1 MDRIMELLSKLR
13 FYGMLETYRNDCRTT
28 SSDGMTNDE
37 FLKWLLESEYDYRRN
52 VSIERL
58 IRSANFRYKA
68 YMEKIDY
75 TIKRNLDR
83 NQLERLASLDFIRDG
98 QNIFITGSSG
108 TGKSYIA
115 SAIGYEACKNGV
127 RTLYSNASKLMGQ
140 LKMAKNKGLDDLF
153 LIGLDARERSI
164 LMEIIEDRHGLK
176 SIIITSQLPV
186 ESWYDAIGD
195 STVAD
200 AILDRIVHTA
210 HKIEL
215 TGDSVRKI
223 NAKKKSV
230 RKINAKK
237 K

>member
-1 MDRIMELLSKLR
+1 
-13 FYGMLETYRNDCRTT
+13 MLETYRNDCRTT

-58 IRSANFRYKA
+58 IRSTNFRYKA
-68 YMEKIDY
+68 YIEKIDY
-75 TIKRNLDR
+75 TIKRNLDH
-83 NQLERLASLDFIRDG
+83 NQLEKLAFLDFIRDG

-115 SAIGYEACKNGV
+115 SAIGYEACKNGIK
-127 RTLYSNASKLMGQ
+127 TLYSNASKLIGQ
-140 LKMAKNKGLDDLF
+140 LKIVKNKGTIESEMKKIEKCQLLILDDLF

-195 STVAD
+195 PTVAD
-200 AILDRIVHTA
+200 AILDRIIHTA

-223 NAKKKSV
+223 NAKKK
-230 RKINAKK
+230 
-237 K
+237 

>member
-1 MDRIMELLSKLR
+1 MTSNNKTNRTVEKNMDRIMELLSKLR

-127 RTLYSNASKLMGQ
+127 RTYTLMRQ
-140 LKMAKNKGLDDLF
+140 SLWDSLNLPKTRGL
-153 LIGLDARERSI
+153 
-164 LMEIIEDRHGLK
+164 
-176 SIIITSQLPV
+176 
-186 ESWYDAIGD
+186 
-195 STVAD
+195 
-200 AILDRIVHTA
+200 
-210 HKIEL
+210 L
-215 TGDSVRKI
+215 TQR
-223 NAKKKSV
+223 
-230 RKINAKK
+230 
-237 K
+237 

>member
-83 NQLERLASLDFIRDG
+83 NRIERLASLDFIRDG

-115 SAIGYEACKNGV
+115 SAIGYEACKNGI
-127 RTLYSNASKLMGQ
+127 RTLYSNASKLIGQ
-140 LKMAKNKGLDDLF
+140 LKMAKNKGT
-153 LIGLDARERSI
+153 
-164 LMEIIEDRHGLK
+164 IEAEMK
-176 SIIITSQLPV
+176 
-186 ESWYDAIGD
+186 
-195 STVAD
+195 
-200 AILDRIVHTA
+200 
-210 HKIEL
+210 KIEKCSL
-215 TGDSVRKI
+215 LIS
-223 NAKKKSV
+223 
-230 RKINAKK
+230 
-237 K
+237 

>member
-1 MDRIMELLSKLR
+1 MTSNNKTNRTVEKNMDRIMELLSKLR

-83 NQLERLASLDFIRDG
+83 NRIERLASLDFIRDG

-115 SAIGYEACKNGV
+115 SAIGYEACNNGIK
-127 RTLYSNASKLMGQ
+127 TLYSNASKLMGS
-140 LKMAKNKGLDDLF
+140 LK
-153 LIGLDARERSI
+153 
-164 LMEIIEDRHGLK
+164 
-176 SIIITSQLPV
+176 LP
-186 ESWYDAIGD
+186 
-195 STVAD
+195 
-200 AILDRIVHTA
+200 
-210 HKIEL
+210 KIRAL
-215 TGDSVRKI
+215 
-223 NAKKKSV
+223 
-230 RKINAKK
+230 
-237 K
+237 

>member
-98 QNIFITGSSG
+98 QNILSQEAPEQV
-108 TGKSYIA
+108 K
-115 SAIGYEACKNGV
+115 AI
-127 RTLYSNASKLMGQ
+127 
-140 LKMAKNKGLDDLF
+140 
-153 LIGLDARERSI
+153 
-164 LMEIIEDRHGLK
+164 
-176 SIIITSQLPV
+176 
-186 ESWYDAIGD
+186 
-195 STVAD
+195 
-200 AILDRIVHTA
+200 
-210 HKIEL
+210 
-215 TGDSVRKI
+215 
-223 NAKKKSV
+223 
-230 RKINAKK
+230 
-237 K
+237 